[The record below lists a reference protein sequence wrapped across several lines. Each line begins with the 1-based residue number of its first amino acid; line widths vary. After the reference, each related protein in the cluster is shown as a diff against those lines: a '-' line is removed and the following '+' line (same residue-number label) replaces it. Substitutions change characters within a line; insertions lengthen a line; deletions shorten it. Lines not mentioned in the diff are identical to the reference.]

1 MSSNNS
7 FINSYRAMALSP
19 KVQWLISSRDANLA
33 KLADSNLA
41 SIRLRSVVSM
51 QAALDGRV
59 TSTADREAEH
69 DTEILVVG
77 KVDAVTDIHR
87 PARWLSYMQQAKAQ
101 HCKIILDYTDHH
113 IDGKP
118 VMRDFYLQALTYADH
133 VTTSSP
139 QLAKNIGATWKGGV
153 TVIEDPIEVN
163 FASPKIERTPQLT
176 ALWFGHASNLQYL
189 FDFIKSDWIFSEPLR
204 LIVMTNFFD
213 QKIFDQQMQAAP
225 KHLEMVVVPWS
236 LQDMQTVAGICDF
249 CIIPAGMNDA
259 RKNGVSSNRLLT
271 ALALGLPTAADRVN
285 SYLSFS
291 EYFTDIRSK
300 NMEQL
305 ISQPHQY
312 SELVKKA
319 QSTIAKTHTIEA
331 IGQQWLT
338 LFASQSQLLS
348 LLASA

>member
-1 MSSNNS
+1 MSLNNS
-7 FINSYRAMALSP
+7 FISYYRAMASSP

-41 SIRLRSVVSM
+41 SIRLRSVVSI

-59 TSTADREAEH
+59 TSTADREAEL

-87 PARWLSYMQQAKAQ
+87 PTRWLSYMQKAKSQ
-101 HCKIILDYTDHH
+101 RCKIILDYTDHH

-139 QLAKNIGATWKGGV
+139 QLAKNIGATWKGEV

-163 FASPKIERTPQLT
+163 FASPKIERTSQLT

-189 FDFIKSDWIFSEPLR
+189 FDFIKSDWSLSEPLR

-300 NMEQL
+300 NLEQL

-319 QSTIAKTHTIEA
+319 QSTIVKTHTLEA

-338 LFASQSQLLS
+338 LFVSQSQPLS

>member
-7 FINSYRAMALSP
+7 FINSYHAMALSP

-33 KLADSNLA
+33 KLAESNLA

-59 TSTADREAEH
+59 TSTADREAEL
-69 DTEILVVG
+69 DTELLVVG

-133 VTTSSP
+133 VITSSP
-139 QLAKNIGATWKGGV
+139 QLAKNIGVTWKGGV

-176 ALWFGHASNLQYL
+176 ALWFGHVSNLQYL
-189 FDFIKSDWIFSEPLR
+189 FDFIKSDWSLSEPLR

-236 LQDMQTVAGICDF
+236 LQDMQTVASICDF

-300 NMEQL
+300 NLQQL

-319 QSTIAKTHTIEA
+319 QSTIVKTHTLEA

-338 LFASQSQLLS
+338 LFASQSQSLS